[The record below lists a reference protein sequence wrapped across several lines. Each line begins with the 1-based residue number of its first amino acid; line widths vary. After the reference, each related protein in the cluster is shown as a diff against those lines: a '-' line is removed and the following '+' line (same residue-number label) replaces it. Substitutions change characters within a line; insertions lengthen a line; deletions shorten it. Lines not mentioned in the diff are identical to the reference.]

1 MKVIKKESEQQIFYT
16 YEDFEREYSNLLTL
30 FNAVEFSHNK
40 IQLTSQQREEKDVFD
55 LINQVLQMQK
65 SLQRDNEANA
75 NDIINA
81 IKIFAEISKLITDPK
96 FAEFVKTL
104 KKEG

>member
-1 MKVIKKESEQQIFYT
+1 MKVIKKEAEQPIYYS
-16 YEDFEREYSNLLTL
+16 YEDFEKEYSNLLTI
-30 FNAVEFSHNK
+30 FNAIEFSHNK

-65 SLQRDNEANA
+65 ALQKESEASA

-81 IKIFAEISKLITDPK
+81 IKIFTEISKLITDPK
-96 FAEFVKTL
+96 FVEFVKTL
-104 KKEG
+104 KKE

>member
-1 MKVIKKESEQQIFYT
+1 
-16 YEDFEREYSNLLTL
+16 
-30 FNAVEFSHNK
+30 VEFSHNK

-65 SLQRDNEANA
+65 SLQKESEANA

-96 FAEFVKTL
+96 FVEFVKTL
-104 KKEG
+104 KNEG